1 MNIIN
6 NIITSETMTS
16 ETMTSEIVASKTMTS
31 ENKAGYLAL
40 YVGPMYSGKT
50 SKLLE
55 LYKQYDFCNIK
66 TLVINFA
73 GDTRYSND
81 MLSTHDK
88 YMIPCMKANQLS
100 QIANLEDSDID
111 IGSLPDY
118 FVNSSVILINEGQFF
133 KDIIQWVNIAIGP
146 KYKKTVHICG
156 LDSDFKRQKFGD
168 WLDLITTCDKI
179 EKLHSICSDCKCRS
193 ALFSYR
199 LSQETEQTVIG
210 SSNYIPLCRLCYENR
225 INKCI

>member
-6 NIITSETMTS
+6 NIMTYENMNTETMS
-16 ETMTSEIVASKTMTS
+16 N
-31 ENKAGYLAL
+31 ENKVGYLAL

-66 TLVINFA
+66 TLVINFE
-73 GDTRYSND
+73 GDTRYSD
-81 MLSTHDK
+81 SMLSTHDK
-88 YMIPCMKANQLS
+88 HMIPCMKVNQLS
-100 QIANLEDSDID
+100 QIANIEDLNID
-111 IGSLPDY
+111 IVSLPDY

-133 KDIIQWVNIAIGP
+133 KDIIPWVNIAIGP

-179 EKLHSICSDCKCRS
+179 EKLYSICSDCKYRS

-225 INKCI
+225 SIKCI